1 MFKNLLISI
10 FCFIAILSSQNSF
23 GQEVSAERTTEY
35 TLSLNSIKHQSQ
47 VDNVTLETEALKN
60 INYCKLDWL
69 NYTLTIKVKEG
80 GTFGFLSMEEVK
92 KILIKNGVSLVKFT
106 KKEVK

>member
-1 MFKNLLISI
+1 MLKNLLISI
-10 FCFIAILSSQNSF
+10 FCFIAILSNQNAF

-47 VDNVTLETEALKN
+47 VDSVTLETKALKN
-60 INYCKLDWL
+60 ISYCKLDWL
-69 NYTLTIKVKEG
+69 NYTLTIRVKEG
-80 GTFGFLSMEEVK
+80 GTLGFLSMEDVK
-92 KILIKNGVSLVKFT
+92 KVLLKNEVSLVKFT